1 MGVKMKKILL
11 SLSILLYSWSSFG
24 QPAYTPPEVETPQR
38 PEVSSNTRTNDNSR
52 NTQNAR
58 SGNSPSPQQNNS
70 SSPYAAT
77 LRRGQRDEKER
88 KNRRIPP
95 SNRGKED
102 EDYIEKLSIKKSSS
116 NKTSKNKINRGSP
129 ATGYND
135 GANFYYSFSG
145 ADCDVYAFRGGEGG
159 LKHLDSIATVSVSI
173 YEAKAPVRALGH
185 ASPVGFSGNIRSI
198 AGSIICIL
206 QDEHPLLPLMNKEY
220 DKHLDDDINTKVAG
234 RIFPFNLM
242 LMYKNEVGNGLS
254 MQIDNIEII
263 SEGIVTSVND
273 LATEMVFQFVATEM
287 HQLKVTS
294 DLKVSKRV

>member
-1 MGVKMKKILL
+1 MSNN
-11 SLSILLYSWSSFG
+11 SLEKTLNLTNWTEEAREANYG
-24 QPAYTPPEVETPQR
+24 PA
-38 PEVSSNTRTNDNSR
+38 
-52 NTQNAR
+52 
-58 SGNSPSPQQNNS
+58 GNSTGKNS
-70 SSPYAAT
+70 STIPYRVPLDYDQGAFVGPPYVGFYK
-77 LRRGQRDEKER
+77 RGQSVGELSSK
-88 KNRRIPP
+88 ITP
-95 SNRGKED
+95 SENV
-102 EDYIEKLSIKKSSS
+102 
-116 NKTSKNKINRGSP
+116 TNRGSG
-129 ATGYND
+129 ATGYNKD
-135 GANFYYSFSG
+135 PNFYYSFSG
-145 ADCDVYAFRGGEGG
+145 ADCDVYAFRGGKGS
-159 LKHLDSIATVSVSI
+159 LVHLDSIATVSVSI

-206 QDEHPLLPLMNKEY
+206 QDEHPLSKLMKQPY
-220 DKHLDDDINTKVAG
+220 DKHLDDAINRKVAG

-294 DLKVSKRV
+294 DLKVSKRG